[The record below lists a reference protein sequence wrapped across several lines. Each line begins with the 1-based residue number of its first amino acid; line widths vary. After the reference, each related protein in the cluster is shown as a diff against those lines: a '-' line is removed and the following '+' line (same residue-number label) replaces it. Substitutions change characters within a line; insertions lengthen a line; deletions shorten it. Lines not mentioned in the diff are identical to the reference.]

1 MRKKYLD
8 LEAALNIRV
17 FSESAPFSAL
27 LQQRIFS
34 EGIMAYLDNINSPAD
49 VKKLSIG
56 ELVALASEVRAAI
69 LKRDSL
75 VGGHVGPNLGMAD
88 AIIALHYVFD
98 SPEDKIVFDV
108 SHQCYPHKILTG
120 RKNGF
125 LNPED
130 YDKITGY
137 TNPDESAHDH
147 FTIGHTSTSL
157 SLASGLA
164 KARDLKGEKHNVVA
178 VIGDGSL
185 SGGEALEGL
194 NFGGSELNSNF
205 IVVVNDN
212 QMSIAEN
219 HGGLYKNLELLRQ
232 TNGQAELNMFK
243 ALGYDYLYV
252 RDGNDIAAL
261 IKAFES
267 VKDSPKPVVVHLN
280 TTKGKGYALAEQNK
294 EPWHWSVP
302 FDVKSGKKT
311 VDFGDGETYND
322 ITYNLL
328 TDKIKQGE
336 NVALL
341 TAGTPGVFG
350 LTPEKRA
357 ALGAHYIDAG
367 IAEEHCVAM
376 SSALAKAGCK
386 PVFCVHSSFIQR
398 TYDQLSQDLALNRNP
413 AVILVFWG
421 GLSGAD
427 ATHLCTFDMAM
438 MSNIP
443 NLVCMAPTS
452 KEEYV
457 AMLNWSLA
465 QNEHPVVIR
474 VPAGAPL
481 TGSASPVALNRSQ
494 VMEQGRGVAVLA
506 LGNFMKL
513 GRDVTHVLREKGL
526 TPTLVNP
533 RFYSGLD
540 VELLAELTK
549 DHKLVVTLEDGV
561 LDGGFGEKV
570 ARFYGA
576 SDVKVLA
583 YGGKKEFT
591 DREPV
596 KNIYERNRLT
606 VPQIVQ
612 DICDFVS

>member
-1 MRKKYLD
+1 
-8 LEAALNIRV
+8 
-17 FSESAPFSAL
+17 
-27 LQQRIFS
+27 
-34 EGIMAYLDNINSPAD
+34 MAYLDNVNSPVD
-49 VKKLSIG
+49 VKKMSTE
-56 ELVALASEVRAAI
+56 ELKGLAEEVRAAV

-75 VGGHVGPNLGMAD
+75 IGGHVGPNLGMTD
-88 AIIALHYVFD
+88 AIIAMHYVFN

-137 TNPDESAHDH
+137 TNPNESAHDH

-164 KARDLKGEKHNVVA
+164 KARDLKGEKHNVIA

-194 NFGGSELNSNF
+194 DFGGSELNSNF

-232 TNGQAELNMFK
+232 TNGQAELNLFK

-252 RDGNDIAAL
+252 DEGNDIEAL
-261 IKAFES
+261 IKAFER
-267 VKDSPKPVVVHLN
+267 VKDSVKPVVVHLN

-302 FDVKSGKKT
+302 FDVESGEKKIA
-311 VDFGDGETYND
+311 VEGETYND

-328 TDKIKQGE
+328 TDKIKHGE
-336 NVALL
+336 KVVVLN
-341 TAGTPGVFG
+341 AGTPGVFG
-350 LTPEKRA
+350 LTADKRA
-357 ALGAHYIDAG
+357 ALGAHYVDAG

-376 SSALAKAGCK
+376 SSALAKGGCK
-386 PVFCVHSSFIQR
+386 PVFCVMSSFIQR
-398 TYDQLSQDLALNRNP
+398 TYDQLSQDLALNKNP

-427 ATHLCTFDMAM
+427 ATHLCSFDMAM
-438 MSNIP
+438 MTSIP
-443 NLVCMAPTS
+443 NLVCLAPTN
-452 KEEYV
+452 KDEYV
-457 AMLNWSLA
+457 AMLNWSLE

-474 VPAGAPL
+474 VPAGMPV
-481 TGSASPVALNRSQ
+481 GGNVSPIVLNRSEI
-494 VMEQGRGVAVLA
+494 VEQGKDVAILA
-506 LGNFMKL
+506 LGNFMNL
-513 GRDVTHVLREKGL
+513 GKNLSVTLKEKGL
-526 TPTLVNP
+526 TPTLINQ
-533 RFYSGLD
+533 RFYHAVD
-540 VELLAELTK
+540 EVLLEDLK
-549 DHKLVVTLEDGV
+549 KNHKLVVTLEDGV
-561 LDGGFGEKV
+561 SDGGFGEKV
-570 ARFYGA
+570 ARFFGA
-576 SDVKVLA
+576 SDVKVLV

-596 KNIYERNRLT
+596 ESIYERCRLT
-606 VPQIVQ
+606 VPQIADDVLK
-612 DICDFVS
+612 VLG

>member
-1 MRKKYLD
+1 
-8 LEAALNIRV
+8 
-17 FSESAPFSAL
+17 
-27 LQQRIFS
+27 
-34 EGIMAYLDNINSPAD
+34 MAYLDSVNGPAD
-49 VKKLSIG
+49 VKKLSVKELEGLAG
-56 ELVALASEVRAAI
+56 EIRAAI

-75 VGGHVGPNLGMAD
+75 IGGHVGPNLGMTD
-88 AIIALHYVFD
+88 AIIAMHYVFN
-98 SPEDKIVFDV
+98 SPIDKIVFDV

-120 RKNGF
+120 RKEGF
-125 LNPED
+125 LNPEY

-137 TNPDESAHDH
+137 TNPNESEHDH

-164 KARDLKGEKHNVVA
+164 KARDLKGEKHNVIA

-194 NFGGSELNSNF
+194 DFGGSELNSNF

-232 TNGQAELNMFK
+232 TNGKAELNLFK
-243 ALGYDYLYV
+243 ALGYDYIYV
-252 RDGNDIAAL
+252 NDGNDIATL

-267 VKDSPKPVVVHLN
+267 VKDSTKPVVVHLN
-280 TTKGKGYALAEQNK
+280 TTKGKGYKLAEENK

-302 FDVKSGKKT
+302 FDVTTGKPT
-311 VDFGDGETYND
+311 IDFGAGETYND
-322 ITYNLL
+322 ITYNLI

-336 NVALL
+336 NVVVVN
-341 TAGTPGVFG
+341 AGTPGVFG
-350 LTPEKRA
+350 LTADKRQ
-357 ALGAHYIDAG
+357 ALGAHYVDAG
-367 IAEEHCVAM
+367 IAEEHSVAM

-386 PVFCVHSSFIQR
+386 PVFCVMSSFIQR

-427 ATHLCTFDMAM
+427 ATHLCTFDMAL
-438 MSNIP
+438 MSSIP
-443 NLVCMAPTS
+443 NLVCMAPTN
-452 KEEYV
+452 KDEYV

-465 QNEHPVVIR
+465 QGEHPVVIR
-474 VPAGAPL
+474 VPAGAPVA
-481 TGSASPVALNRSQ
+481 GEVSEVALNRSEM
-494 VMEQGRGVAVLA
+494 VHKGKDVAVLA

-513 GRDVTHVLREKGL
+513 GREVVAALKEKGL
-526 TPTLVNP
+526 NPTLINP

-540 VELLAELTK
+540 EEMLQGLAQ

-576 SDVKVLA
+576 MDVKVLNR
-583 YGGKKEFT
+583 GGKKEFT
-591 DREPV
+591 DREPLESIL
-596 KNIYERNRLT
+596 KRNRLT
-606 VPQIVQ
+606 VPQIVE
-612 DICDFVS
+612 DVMTILK

>member
-1 MRKKYLD
+1 
-8 LEAALNIRV
+8 
-17 FSESAPFSAL
+17 
-27 LQQRIFS
+27 
-34 EGIMAYLDNINSPAD
+34 MAYLENVNSPAD
-49 VKKLSIG
+49 VKKLSVK
-56 ELVALASEVRAAI
+56 ELESLAGEVRAAV

-75 VGGHVGPNLGMAD
+75 IGGHVGPNLGMAD
-88 AIIALHYVFD
+88 AIIALHYVFN

-125 LNPED
+125 VNPED
-130 YDKITGY
+130 YGKITGY
-137 TNPDESAHDH
+137 TNPAESAHDH

-164 KARDLKGEKHNVVA
+164 KARDLKGEKHNVIA

-194 NFGGSELNSNF
+194 DFGGSELNSNF

-232 TNGQAELNMFK
+232 TNGKAELNLFK
-243 ALGYDYLYV
+243 ALGYDYVYV
-252 RDGNDIAAL
+252 NDGNDIATL
-261 IKAFES
+261 IKAFQS
-267 VKDSPKPVVVHLN
+267 VKDSTKPVVVHLN
-280 TTKGKGYALAEQNK
+280 TNKGKGYAPAEQNK

-302 FDVKSGKKT
+302 FDVESGKPT
-311 VDFGDGETYND
+311 VDFGAGETYND

-336 NVALL
+336 NVVLM

-350 LTPEKRA
+350 WNVEKRA
-357 ALGAHYIDAG
+357 ALGAHYVDAG
-367 IAEEHCVAM
+367 IAEEHSVAM
-376 SSALAKAGCK
+376 ASALAKGGCK
-386 PVFCVHSSFIQR
+386 PVFCVMSSFIQR

-427 ATHLCTFDMAM
+427 ATHLCSFDMAM
-438 MSNIP
+438 MSSIP
-443 NLVCMAPTS
+443 NLVCLAPTN
-452 KEEYV
+452 KDEYV
-457 AMLNWSLA
+457 AMLNWSLK
-465 QNEHPVVIR
+465 QDEHPVVIR
-474 VPAGAPL
+474 VPAGAPVA
-481 TGSASPVALNRSQ
+481 GMVSPIALHRSE
-494 VMEQGRGVAVLA
+494 VVEQGKGVAIWA

-513 GRDVTHVLREKGL
+513 GRDVVAALKEKGL
-526 TPTLVNP
+526 APTLVNP
-533 RFYSGLD
+533 RFYNAVDEALLS
-540 VELLAELTK
+540 ELK
-549 DHKLVVTLEDGV
+549 KNHKLFITLEDGV
-561 LDGGFGEKV
+561 LDGGYGEKV
-570 ARFYGA
+570 ARFFGA
-576 SDVKVLA
+576 SDVRVLA

-596 KNIYERNRLT
+596 ESIYERNRLT
-606 VPQIVQ
+606 VPHILEDVL
-612 DICDFVS
+612 SLLK